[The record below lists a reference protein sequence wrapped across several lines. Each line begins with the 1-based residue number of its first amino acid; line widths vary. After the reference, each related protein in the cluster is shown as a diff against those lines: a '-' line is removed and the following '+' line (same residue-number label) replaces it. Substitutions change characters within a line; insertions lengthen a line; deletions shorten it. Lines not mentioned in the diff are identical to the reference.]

1 MLRVVSV
8 REHGTWGLN
17 RGERNRVIFHPRRSS
32 MLRGYVLYF
41 LRTL

>member
-17 RGERNRVIFHPRRSS
+17 RGERNRVIFHPRRS
-32 MLRGYVLYF
+32 LRGYVLYVF
-41 LRTL
+41 RTL